1 VETDLP
7 LPRRLRG
14 YPIAAIASLNVSI
27 ASTFR
32 ARLLGLAG
40 LRAMS
45 HGVGL
50 LLPAT
55 RSVHTFGMR
64 FAIDLVWLDRAG
76 NVLRVDRSVPPLRV
90 RCCRDAWGV
99 VELAA
104 RDAGDRV
111 EAD

>member
-1 VETDLP
+1 
-7 LPRRLRG
+7 
-14 YPIAAIASLNVSI
+14 LNVLI

-32 ARLLGLAG
+32 ARVLGLAG
-40 LRAMS
+40 LRAMP
-45 HGVGL
+45 HGIGL

-76 NVLRVDRSVPPLRV
+76 NILRVERSVSPLRV
-90 RCCRDAWGV
+90 RCCRGAWGV

-104 RDAGDRV
+104 RDASDRS